1 MKRELDPLSFLFFLF
16 MSLVYNYW
24 ANRFFFGFV
33 FVKSLGWAIAS
44 CAGLIGGEGGLKF
57 WNGWPNNKN

>member
-1 MKRELDPLSFLFFLF
+1 

-33 FVKSLGWAIAS
+33 FVKSLGWAVAS
-44 CAGLIGGEGGLKF
+44 WAGLIGGEGGLKF

>member
-1 MKRELDPLSFLFFLF
+1 MKRELDSFLFYLF

-33 FVKSLGWAIAS
+33 FVKSLGWAVAS
-44 CAGLIGGEGGLKF
+44 WAGLIGGEGGLKF